1 MSREVSVMA
10 IWANM
15 YLENQGL
22 NARLEYAEDGTL
34 QVYCRDFQGLRRLMR
49 ADEPGY
55 GEAHEAMMLVEQH
68 CWYPAVEPMA
78 CAMH

>member
-22 NARLEYAEDGTL
+22 KARLEYAEDGTL
-34 QVYCRDFQGLRRLMR
+34 QV
-49 ADEPGY
+49 
-55 GEAHEAMMLVEQH
+55 
-68 CWYPAVEPMA
+68 
-78 CAMH
+78 